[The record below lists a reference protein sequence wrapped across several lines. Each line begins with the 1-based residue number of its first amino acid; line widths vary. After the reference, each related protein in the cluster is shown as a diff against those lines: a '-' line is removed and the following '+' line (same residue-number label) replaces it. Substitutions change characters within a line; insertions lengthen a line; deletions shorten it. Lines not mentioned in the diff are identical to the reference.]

1 MRGRRSAG
9 ELASDGAAARG
20 ALGRIR
26 ASRRERLAE
35 RETRRL
41 GASAARL
48 GGSAPLGSRRGLAET
63 EQVPGSKPGTL
74 ARRPLRGSGPAG
86 SCRVSGPLWMS
97 LIALDVTYAFSD
109 QPGQVGRGAL
119 RDLAHDVI
127 SELISAERNSDSSCP
142 QKMVTFAQ
150 QRVDL
155 RQEHRIALD
164 RKSDRRS
171 Q

>member
-63 EQVPGSKPGTL
+63 EQVPGSEPGTL
-74 ARRPLRGSGPAG
+74 ACRPLRGSSPAG
-86 SCRVSGPLWMS
+86 SCRVSGPPHDGA
-97 LIALDVTYAFSD
+97 ALDVTYAFSD

-150 QRVDL
+150 QRVEL

-164 RKSDRRS
+164 RKSDRHS